1 MRSVIWFVAG
11 LLTAVAIAVIGGL
24 VLLKT
29 ATHGFS
35 ANAQPT
41 ALEVWAARNA
51 RDLALPNS
59 EKQRT
64 NPVPNT
70 PEVLSE
76 ARAHWAD
83 HCATCH
89 GNNGSGETE
98 IGEHIYPRTPD
109 MRRRE
114 TQELTDGELFY
125 IIQNGIRLSG
135 MPAWGAE
142 HGSKEDSWK
151 LVRFIRHLP
160 NLSETEVQDMEK
172 LNPKSPQEW
181 EEQQQEEQFLKGQ
194 QPAKPST
201 SDHHPH

>member
-1 MRSVIWFVAG
+1 MRSIAWFV
-11 LLTAVAIAVIGGL
+11 GGL
-24 VLLKT
+24 VLLSKT
-29 ATHGFS
+29 AHGFR

-41 ALEVWAARNA
+41 ALEIWAARKA

-70 PEVLSE
+70 PEVFSE

-83 HCATCH
+83 HCAVCH
-89 GNNGSGETE
+89 ANNGSGDTE
-98 IGEHIYPRTPD
+98 MGKHMYPRTPD
-109 MRRRE
+109 MRKRE

-125 IIQNGIRLSG
+125 IIQDGIRLSG

-142 HGSKEDSWK
+142 HSSEDDSWK

-160 NLSETEVQDMEK
+160 HLSDTEIQQMEK
-172 LNPKSPQEW
+172 LNPKGPEEW

-194 QPAKPST
+194 PPKSST
-201 SDHHPH
+201 SDHHHY